1 MDCFEH
7 QTLDP
12 TTGRSIQANV
22 TLAGEDIV
30 IVVTGG
36 CTPHVGTVVL
46 AQPSGGSGCSG
57 ASCSVI
63 TIPPH
68 KEETVAR
75 PIAEA
80 VCKTS
85 GQVTVVTAGIHED
98 RLDAEGVRIYLEL
111 ALKMAAEL
119 AESFR

>member
-12 TTGRSIQANV
+12 ATGRSIHANV
-22 TLAGEDIV
+22 TRAGEDIV

-46 AQPSGGSGCSG
+46 AQPNGSGCSG

-68 KEETVAR
+68 KEEAVAR

-119 AESFR
+119 AENFQ